1 MLHLAAPSDDDWGRR
16 ALADIDEILLD
27 HAHCEKKA
35 ASTALSLIFR
45 FPEYP
50 QLLLPMSALA
60 REELEHFELV
70 VELIRRRGHEFGRL
84 EPSPYAARLMTAVR
98 TNPSARLLDT
108 LLCCS
113 LIEARSCERMQLIAR
128 ALAERGADAPEHE
141 QHELF
146 HLYDSL
152 LASEARHHAI
162 YVELARSCLGL
173 DESSLQ
179 VRLTELA
186 QHEAEVIRTA
196 DGPPRMHR

>member
-16 ALADIDEILLD
+16 ALENIDEILLD

-35 ASTALSLIFR
+35 ASTALSMIFR

-50 QLLLPMSALA
+50 QLMLPMSALT

-70 VELIRRRGHEFGRL
+70 VELIRRRGHEFERL

-98 TNPSARLLDT
+98 THPSARLLDT

-113 LIEARSCERMQLIAR
+113 LIEARSCERMQLITR
-128 ALAERGADAPEHE
+128 ALAERGADAPGHE

-146 HLYDSL
+146 QLYDSL
-152 LASEARHHAI
+152 LASEARHHAT
-162 YVELARSCLGL
+162 YVELARSCLAL

-179 VRLTELA
+179 TRLAELA
-186 QHEAEVIRTA
+186 DHEARVIRTA
-196 DGPPRMHR
+196 DGPPRMHG